1 MSHRHL
7 PVRPRLDQLQ
17 QQATDLLRAIAS
29 GDAVAIEELR
39 EHHPQPVQPGSATLA
54 DAQLTLAR
62 SYRISNWPRMRLVA
76 ERGGRL

>member
-39 EHHPQPVQPGSATLA
+39 EHHPQPVQPGSATVD
-54 DAQLTLAR
+54 DAQLALAR
-62 SYRISNWPRMRLVA
+62 SYGV
-76 ERGGRL
+76 GTVGRVSWSLPSD